1 MQAVILSP
9 SCEGIPPVQ
18 IWIEV
23 RDLSS
28 ALSALDLLRE
38 LYNTQNH
45 APFPTETDRI

>member
-1 MQAVILSP
+1 MQAATLSP

-23 RDLSS
+23 RDLPS

-38 LYNTQNH
+38 LHNKQNH
-45 APFPTETDRI
+45 LHFPTETDHI